1 MKKYY
6 IILTLIFIAGCG
18 SDSTSV
24 DKKTTVSKKH
34 SVANTEVDNNIV
46 KAKIPKSR
54 KIASQRSKNKNVKNR
69 KPIQSKK
76 QKNKTNTPKS
86 LDKIKAPDFLLSDL
100 EGNIFDLSAF
110 SGQVIM
116 LTFWGTWC
124 GPCRREIPDFI
135 KLYDEYN
142 DEGLEIIGVAVQS
155 GTSEN
160 IKRFSDYYKI
170 NYTILT
176 DIERYESYRTFHDYG
191 TVTGVGTRAVPTTFL
206 IDRDGYI
213 VKTYRGARPG
223 SVFYRDL
230 KPYL

>member
-6 IILTLIFIAGCG
+6 IILILVIIAGCA
-18 SDSTSV
+18 SDSVSESKNESSLEKKSV
-24 DKKTTVSKKH
+24 VKVE
-34 SVANTEVDNNIV
+34 AQNNVV
-46 KAKIPKSR
+46 KVQVPKSR
-54 KIASQRSKNKNVKNR
+54 KIASQRSKNRNIKNR

-76 QKNKTNTPKS
+76 QKNKKNTPKT

-142 DEGLEIIGVAVQS
+142 DDGLEIVGVAVQS
-155 GTSEN
+155 GTPEN

-176 DIERYESYRTFHDYG
+176 DIDRNESYRAFHDYG
-191 TVTGVGTRAVPTTFL
+191 RVTGVGTRAVPTTYL

-223 SVFYRDL
+223 AVFYQDL
-230 KPYL
+230 QPYL

>member
-24 DKKTTVSKKH
+24 DKKTTVSKKQ
-34 SVANTEVDNNIV
+34 SVANTEADNNVV
-46 KAKIPKSR
+46 KAKVPKSR

-155 GTSEN
+155 GTPEN

>member
-24 DKKTTVSKKH
+24 DKKTTVSKKQ
-34 SVANTEVDNNIV
+34 SVANTEADNNVV
-46 KAKIPKSR
+46 KAKVPKSR

-176 DIERYESYRTFHDYG
+176 DIDRYETYRAFNDYG
-191 TVTGVGTRAVPTTFL
+191 RVTGVGTRAVPTTFL

>member
-6 IILTLIFIAGCG
+6 IILTLIFIVGCG

-24 DKKTTVSKKH
+24 DKKTAVSKKQ
-34 SVANTEVDNNIV
+34 SVANTEADNNVV
-46 KAKIPKSR
+46 KTKVPKSR

-176 DIERYESYRTFHDYG
+176 DIDRYESYRTFHDYG

>member
-24 DKKTTVSKKH
+24 DKKTTVSKKQ
-34 SVANTEVDNNIV
+34 SVANTEADNNVV
-46 KAKIPKSR
+46 KAKVPKSR

-160 IKRFSDYYKI
+160 IKLFSDYYKI

-176 DIERYESYRTFHDYG
+176 DIDRYESYRTFHDYG

>member
-6 IILTLIFIAGCG
+6 IILTLVIIAGCS
-18 SDSTSV
+18 SDSVS
-24 DKKTTVSKKH
+24 DHKNESALEKK
-34 SVANTEVDNNIV
+34 SVAKIEADNNVV
-46 KAKIPKSR
+46 KAEVPKSR
-54 KIASQRSKNKNVKNR
+54 KISSQRSKNRNSKNR

-76 QKNKTNTPKS
+76 QKNITNTPKS
-86 LDKIKAPDFLLSDL
+86 FDKIKAPDFLLSDL

-135 KLYDEYN
+135 KLYNEYN
-142 DEGLEIIGVAVQS
+142 DVGLEIIGVAVQS
-155 GTSEN
+155 GTPEN
-160 IKRFSDYYKI
+160 IKRFTDYYKI

-176 DIERYESYRTFHDYG
+176 DIDRYESYRAFHDYG
-191 TVTGVGTRAVPTTFL
+191 RVTGVGTRAVPTTFL

-223 SVFYRDL
+223 SVFYNDL
-230 KPYL
+230 QPYL

>member
-6 IILTLIFIAGCG
+6 IILTLIFVAGCG
-18 SDSTSV
+18 SDSVSEH
-24 DKKTTVSKKH
+24 KKESALEKK
-34 SVANTEVDNNIV
+34 SVAKIEADNNVV
-46 KAKIPKSR
+46 KAKKPKSR
-54 KIASQRSKNKNVKNR
+54 KIASQRSKNRNVKNR

-176 DIERYESYRTFHDYG
+176 DIDRYESYRTFHDYG

>member
-24 DKKTTVSKKH
+24 DKKTTVSKKQ
-34 SVANTEVDNNIV
+34 SVANTEADNNVV
-46 KAKIPKSR
+46 KAKVPKSR
-54 KIASQRSKNKNVKNR
+54 KIASQRSKNRNVKTR

-100 EGNIFDLSAF
+100 DGNIFDLSAF

>member
-1 MKKYY
+1 MKKYC
-6 IILTLIFIAGCG
+6 IILTLIFVAGCG

-24 DKKTTVSKKH
+24 DKKTTVSKKQ
-34 SVANTEVDNNIV
+34 SVSNTEKNNNLV
-46 KAKIPKSR
+46 KAKAPKSR
-54 KIASQRSKNKNVKNR
+54 KIASQRSKNRNVKNR

-86 LDKIKAPDFLLSDL
+86 SDKIKAPDFLLSDL

-135 KLYDEYN
+135 RLYDEYN
-142 DEGLEIIGVAVQS
+142 DDGLEIIGVAVQS
-155 GTSEN
+155 GTPEN

-176 DIERYESYRTFHDYG
+176 DIERYESYIAFHDYG
-191 TVTGVGTRAVPTTFL
+191 RVTGVGTRAVPTTFL

-223 SVFYRDL
+223 SVFYNDL
-230 KPYL
+230 QPYL

>member
-24 DKKTTVSKKH
+24 DKKTTVSKKQ
-34 SVANTEVDNNIV
+34 SVANTETDNNVV
-46 KAKIPKSR
+46 KAKVPKSR
-54 KIASQRSKNKNVKNR
+54 KIASQRSKNRNVKNR

-76 QKNKTNTPKS
+76 QKNKTNTPKA
-86 LDKIKAPDFLLSDL
+86 LDKIKPPDFLLSDL
-100 EGNIFDLSAF
+100 DGNIFDLSAF

-135 KLYDEYN
+135 RLYDEYN
-142 DEGLEIIGVAVQS
+142 DDGLEIIGVAVQS
-155 GTSEN
+155 GTPEN

-176 DIERYESYRTFHDYG
+176 DIDRYESYRTFHDYG

-213 VKTYRGARPG
+213 VKHTEVPDRAVSFIRI
-223 SVFYRDL
+223 
-230 KPYL
+230 

>member
-24 DKKTTVSKKH
+24 DKKTTVSKKQ
-34 SVANTEVDNNIV
+34 SVANTEADNNVV
-46 KAKIPKSR
+46 KAKVPKSR

-110 SGQVIM
+110 SGQGIM

-176 DIERYESYRTFHDYG
+176 DIDRYESYRTFHDYG

>member
-6 IILTLIFIAGCG
+6 IILTLVFVAGCG

-24 DKKTTVSKKH
+24 DKKTTVSKKQ
-34 SVANTEVDNNIV
+34 SVANTEADNNVV
-46 KAKIPKSR
+46 KAKVPKSR
-54 KIASQRSKNKNVKNR
+54 KIASQRSKKKSVKNR

>member
-6 IILTLIFIAGCG
+6 IILTLVFVAGCG
-18 SDSTSV
+18 SDSVSER
-24 DKKTTVSKKH
+24 KKESALEKK
-34 SVANTEVDNNIV
+34 SVAKIEADNNVV
-46 KAKIPKSR
+46 KAKVPKSR
-54 KIASQRSKNKNVKNR
+54 KIASQRSKNRNIKNK

-155 GTSEN
+155 GTPEN

>member
-6 IILTLIFIAGCG
+6 IILTLIFVAGCG
-18 SDSTSV
+18 SDSVSEHKKESALEKKSAAKFEA
-24 DKKTTVSKKH
+24 DKNV
-34 SVANTEVDNNIV
+34 V
-46 KAKIPKSR
+46 KAKEPKSR
-54 KIASQRSKNKNVKNR
+54 KIASQRSKNRNVKNR

-135 KLYDEYN
+135 RLYDEYN
-142 DEGLEIIGVAVQS
+142 DDGLEIIGVAVQS
-155 GTSEN
+155 GTPEN

-176 DIERYESYRTFHDYG
+176 DIERYESYRAFHDYG
-191 TVTGVGTRAVPTTFL
+191 RVTGVGTRAVPTTFL

-223 SVFYRDL
+223 SVFYNDL
-230 KPYL
+230 QPYL

>member
-24 DKKTTVSKKH
+24 DKKTTVSKKQ
-34 SVANTEVDNNIV
+34 SVANTEADNNVV
-46 KAKIPKSR
+46 KAKVPKSR

-86 LDKIKAPDFLLSDL
+86 LDKVKAPDFLLSDL

-176 DIERYESYRTFHDYG
+176 DIDRYESYRTFHDYG

>member
-6 IILTLIFIAGCG
+6 IILILVIIAGCA
-18 SDSTSV
+18 SDSVSE
-24 DKKTTVSKKH
+24 SKKESALEKK
-34 SVANTEVDNNIV
+34 SVAKVEADNNVV
-46 KAKIPKSR
+46 KVQVPKSR
-54 KIASQRSKNKNVKNR
+54 KIASQRSKNRNIKNK

-76 QKNKTNTPKS
+76 QKNKTNTPKT

-142 DEGLEIIGVAVQS
+142 DDGLEIVGVAVQS
-155 GTSEN
+155 GTPEN

-176 DIERYESYRTFHDYG
+176 DIDGYESYRAFNDYG
-191 TVTGVGTRAVPTTFL
+191 RVTGVGTRAVPTTFL

-223 SVFYRDL
+223 SVFYNDL
-230 KPYL
+230 QPYL

>member
-24 DKKTTVSKKH
+24 DKKTTVSKKQ
-34 SVANTEVDNNIV
+34 SVANTEADNNVV
-46 KAKIPKSR
+46 KAKVPKSR

>member
-24 DKKTTVSKKH
+24 DKKTTVSKKQ
-34 SVANTEVDNNIV
+34 SVANTEADNNVV
-46 KAKIPKSR
+46 KAKTPKSR

-176 DIERYESYRTFHDYG
+176 DIDRYESYRTFHDYG

>member
-24 DKKTTVSKKH
+24 DKKTTVSKKQ
-34 SVANTEVDNNIV
+34 SVANTEADNNVV
-46 KAKIPKSR
+46 KAKVPKSR

-76 QKNKTNTPKS
+76 QKNKTNAPKS

-176 DIERYESYRTFHDYG
+176 DIDRYESYRTFHDYG

>member
-24 DKKTTVSKKH
+24 DKKTTVSKKQ
-34 SVANTEVDNNIV
+34 SVANTEADNNVV
-46 KAKIPKSR
+46 KAKVPKSR

-76 QKNKTNTPKS
+76 QKNKSNTPKS

-176 DIERYESYRTFHDYG
+176 DIDRHESYRTFHDYG

>member
-6 IILTLIFIAGCG
+6 IILILVIIAGCA
-18 SDSTSV
+18 SDSVSE
-24 DKKTTVSKKH
+24 SKKESALEKK
-34 SVANTEVDNNIV
+34 SVAKVEADNNVV
-46 KAKIPKSR
+46 KVQVPKSR
-54 KIASQRSKNKNVKNR
+54 KIASQRSKNRNIKNK

-76 QKNKTNTPKS
+76 QKNKPNTPKT

-142 DEGLEIIGVAVQS
+142 DDGLEIVGVAVQS
-155 GTSEN
+155 GTPEN

-176 DIERYESYRTFHDYG
+176 DIDKYETYRAFNDYG
-191 TVTGVGTRAVPTTFL
+191 RVTGVGTRAVPTTFL

-223 SVFYRDL
+223 AVFYQDL
-230 KPYL
+230 QPYL

>member
-6 IILTLIFIAGCG
+6 IILTLVFFAGCG
-18 SDSTSV
+18 SDSVSER
-24 DKKTTVSKKH
+24 KKESALEKK
-34 SVANTEVDNNIV
+34 SVAKIEADNNVV
-46 KAKIPKSR
+46 KAKVPKSR
-54 KIASQRSKNKNVKNR
+54 KIASRRSKNRNIKNK

>member
-24 DKKTTVSKKH
+24 DKKTTVSKKQ
-34 SVANTEVDNNIV
+34 SVVNTEADNNVV
-46 KAKIPKSR
+46 KAKVPKSR

-155 GTSEN
+155 GTPEN

-176 DIERYESYRTFHDYG
+176 DIDRYESYRTFHDYG

>member
-24 DKKTTVSKKH
+24 YKKTTVSKKQ
-34 SVANTEVDNNIV
+34 SVANTEADNNVV
-46 KAKIPKSR
+46 KAKVPKSR

-76 QKNKTNTPKS
+76 QKNKTNAPKS

-176 DIERYESYRTFHDYG
+176 DIDRYESYRTFHDYG

>member
-6 IILTLIFIAGCG
+6 IILTLIFVAGCG
-18 SDSTSV
+18 SDSVSEH
-24 DKKTTVSKKH
+24 KKGSAIEKK
-34 SVANTEVDNNIV
+34 SVAKIEADKNVV
-46 KAKIPKSR
+46 KAKEPKSR
-54 KIASQRSKNKNVKNR
+54 KIASQRSKNRNVKNR

>member
-6 IILTLIFIAGCG
+6 IILTLVFVAGCG
-18 SDSTSV
+18 SDSVSER
-24 DKKTTVSKKH
+24 KKESALEKK
-34 SVANTEVDNNIV
+34 SVAKIEADNNVV
-46 KAKIPKSR
+46 KAKVPKSR
-54 KIASQRSKNKNVKNR
+54 KIASQRSKNRNVKNR

-76 QKNKTNTPKS
+76 QKNKKNTPKS

-142 DEGLEIIGVAVQS
+142 DDGLEIVGVAVQS

-176 DIERYESYRTFHDYG
+176 DIDRYESYRTFHDYG

>member
-24 DKKTTVSKKH
+24 DKKTTVSKKQ
-34 SVANTEVDNNIV
+34 SVANTEADNNVV
-46 KAKIPKSR
+46 KAKVPKSR
-54 KIASQRSKNKNVKNR
+54 KIASQRSKNRNVKNR

>member
-6 IILTLIFIAGCG
+6 IILTLIFVAGCG
-18 SDSTSV
+18 SDSTAV
-24 DKKTTVSKKH
+24 DKKTTVSKKQ
-34 SVANTEVDNNIV
+34 SVANSEADNNVV
-46 KAKIPKSR
+46 KAKVPKSR

-69 KPIQSKK
+69 KPLQSKK

-135 KLYDEYN
+135 RLYDEYN
-142 DEGLEIIGVAVQS
+142 DDGLEIIGVAVQS
-155 GTSEN
+155 GTPEN

-176 DIERYESYRTFHDYG
+176 DIDRYESYRTFHDYG